1 MTVVLRDLASEGVK
15 GGGPSE
21 LSRWICPLNVS
32 SRPTQPEAA
41 QGQRPVDRILLARWR
56 RKLVGWPI
64 LAGVVLAALGAFPTR
79 AWAGR
84 DGLIAMS
91 VMIAVVLVITCVTLS
106 RAMTGMARS
115 AENERLQV
123 AFRAGLERFVAT
135 LVVAGLLAWRSE
147 LDTRTL
153 LVWTAISYV
162 VMLTVELLALLRWI
176 SVIRKGTCE

>member
-1 MTVVLRDLASEGVK
+1 
-15 GGGPSE
+15 
-21 LSRWICPLNVS
+21 
-32 SRPTQPEAA
+32 
-41 QGQRPVDRILLARWR
+41 
-56 RKLVGWPI
+56 
-64 LAGVVLAALGAFPTR
+64 
-79 AWAGR
+79 
-84 DGLIAMS
+84 
-91 VMIAVVLVITCVTLS
+91 MIAVVLVITCVTLS